1 MRRKYFGSLLGGAL
15 LLAAALAPAA
25 SAEPTMQRGH
35 GGDHGR
41 GHDGGQ
47 GQNQGNWQNQGGWQ
61 NQGNWQNQNT
71 GQWQRNVS
79 PVVNAAPVVV
89 PVTVPVPEVVPA
101 PVPVPVPVP
110 LPTLQA
116 AVLPP
121 LQQLFSP
128 GPFQQTPLQV
138 LPLQDNSFALV
149 HPLLFC
155 GMDVAGNCD
164 AIAAQLASIT
174 PGWGTAVMDG
184 PDGYGVYVTYQP
196 V

>member
-1 MRRKYFGSLLGGAL
+1 MRRRYFGSALGGAL

-35 GGDHGR
+35 SGDHGR

-47 GQNQGNWQNQGGWQ
+47 WQNPGTWQNQGD
-61 NQGNWQNQNT
+61 
-71 GQWQRNVS
+71 WQRNVS

-89 PVTVPVPEVVPA
+89 PVTVPVPHVVPA
-101 PVPVPVPVP
+101 PMPVPVPVP
-110 LPTLQA
+110 LPVLQA

-128 GPFQQTPLQV
+128 APFQQTPLQV
-138 LPLQDNSFALV
+138 LPLQDNSFALI

-164 AIAAQLASIT
+164 AIAAQLASIA
-174 PGWGTAVMDG
+174 PGWGTAVLDG

-196 V
+196 I